1 MPGVIVDVSNDVS
14 SHLELHLR
22 ATQNHGLLPKPW
34 LTAAIWWKPGV
45 LS

>member
-22 ATQNHGLLPKPW
+22 ATTTLYLL
-34 LTAAIWWKPGV
+34 L
-45 LS
+45 LLLCY